1 MSANIAEI
9 AKNVV
14 AEYDLASG
22 PETLAAEEANKFA
35 KKRAKTLTSDLEK
48 RLTKKKEAK
57 KQAKELAEKEAQGKR
72 AALREAFL
80 AREKKDKAA
89 VDALFEQWLQEVAKF
104 WDSPAAFAADA
115 ATVHAKWRV
124 ILMRHDKTAEYKKSR
139 DEVARTVRGGQGY
152 QYCGN
157 LGGDPF
163 RDAALLVALTSRQVN
178 ARRAFDEAF
187 KDTLVG
193 WMFAWAKSNGR
204 LAEYEK
210 DFWYESFI
218 GEIFIREVA
227 RKYRGTAGAQ
237 IFLFKPVQ
245 RFLSEYFE
253 NEQNTSKQSEL
264 AQRMLKDPS
273 VRRYPHVADGDGNK
287 TPYEPDAPVEFADDA
302 EYYDSLIRDGLNFA
316 MTMRTMNPLRR
327 RVFRLGC
334 GAALQDDEKMSAIAE
349 KLGLPKHQF
358 DALYYGAWKC
368 LRRAFNRYDQET
380 MAELWKRMTSGQ
392 SPEFK
397 NCLKKIDPE
406 TGEFLNHECEK

>member
-9 AKNVV
+9 AKKVV

-22 PETLAAEEANKFA
+22 PETLAAEEANEFEKEL
-35 KKRAKTLTSDLEK
+35 AKTLTNDLEK

-57 KQAKELAEKEAQGKR
+57 KQAKELAEKEAQDKR

-104 WDSPAAFAADA
+104 WDSPEAFAADA

-210 DFWYESFI
+210 DFW
-218 GEIFIREVA
+218 
-227 RKYRGTAGAQ
+227 
-237 IFLFKPVQ
+237 
-245 RFLSEYFE
+245 
-253 NEQNTSKQSEL
+253 
-264 AQRMLKDPS
+264 
-273 VRRYPHVADGDGNK
+273 
-287 TPYEPDAPVEFADDA
+287 
-302 EYYDSLIRDGLNFA
+302 
-316 MTMRTMNPLRR
+316 
-327 RVFRLGC
+327 
-334 GAALQDDEKMSAIAE
+334 
-349 KLGLPKHQF
+349 
-358 DALYYGAWKC
+358 
-368 LRRAFNRYDQET
+368 
-380 MAELWKRMTSGQ
+380 
-392 SPEFK
+392 
-397 NCLKKIDPE
+397 
-406 TGEFLNHECEK
+406 